1 MLERGVRLPGIT
13 VDLENKV
20 VGNDGGGDASLGDEA
35 VEREEISVAILAEK
49 GVEDSVAGEDSG
61 ATVGVD
67 GVADEK
73 RGLVE
78 IVLTDEGED
87 AVMEVQALGGKGR

>member
-1 MLERGVRLPGIT
+1 MLEGGVRLPGIT